1 MCTHSV
7 KVENDLHIFKYKN
20 VSYSE
25 YILIAWILLLFF
37 LPLMWLS
44 VLEELFG
51 GMELSEIFLCAKS
64 FIQLC
69 LTLCNPVVARQAP
82 LSMGFSRQ
90 KYWSGL
96 PFPPPGDP
104 PDPGIKPLSLMS
116 PVLAGRFFTTDRRG
130 ITFPQYPV
138 L

>member
-1 MCTHSV
+1 
-7 KVENDLHIFKYKN
+7 
-20 VSYSE
+20 
-25 YILIAWILLLFF
+25 
-37 LPLMWLS
+37 MWLS

-104 PDPGIKPLSLMS
+104 PDPGIKPLSLIS